1 VESNNYQKI
10 LKVAQNLVQL
20 HGFNAFSY
28 RDLSEAIGIK
38 TSSIHYY
45 FPSKD
50 DLGETLVKEYR
61 VDFQTALEQITNEN
75 ENPIIQLKK
84 YVSLFLSTLK
94 QDGKICL
101 CGMLA
106 SDHQTLSEKIQLQ
119 VRGFFDE
126 NEKWLAE
133 ILNKGKELNLL
144 GFAGNANDIASTFF
158 AMLEGSMLV
167 SRVYND
173 EKRLQKVADCWLN
186 SLIQLKTG

>member
-1 VESNNYQKI
+1 MDGNNYQKI
-10 LKVAQNLVQL
+10 LLVAQNLVQR

-61 VDFQTALEQITNEN
+61 AAFQRALDEIKSKN
-75 ENPIIQLKK
+75 ENPIVQLRE
-84 YVSLFLSTLK
+84 YVSIFVSTLK

-106 SDHQTLSEKIQLQ
+106 SDYQTLSEKIQSQ
-119 VRGFFDE
+119 VRKFFDE
-126 NEKWLAE
+126 NEMWLAE
-133 ILNKGKELNLL
+133 ILNKGKEQNLL
-144 GFAGNANDIASTFF
+144 GFAGNAEDIASTFF
-158 AMLEGSMLV
+158 AMLEGSMLI

-173 EKRLQKVADCWLN
+173 ESQLQKVADCWLN
-186 SLIQLKTG
+186 SLIQLKEN